1 MKIATVKFKDLA
13 DKNQNPTLCMSAYRG
28 TEQCHLCD
36 KIAKEMVHTPLTDVL
51 EKLKCKPAL
60 TPENMVILNE
70 YDALLTKREQLQCA
84 IDIVKKRLHLK
95 VDYTDPGVT

>member
-1 MKIATVKFKDLA
+1 MKLATVRFKELA
-13 DKNQNPTLCMSAYRG
+13 DKKQNPTLCMSALRG

-36 KIAKEMVHTPLTDVL
+36 KITKEITHTPLKEVL
-51 EKLKCKPAL
+51 VKLKCKPVF

-84 IDIVKKRLHLK
+84 IDIVKTRLHLRE
-95 VDYTDPGVT
+95 